1 MFIRFFA
8 LVSSMLVHFKYLS
21 TYSINFLVTLV
32 IARATFERIDGF
44 NIIETID
51 RVVQVNRFDTVKLFD
66 KLYHV
71 HNVDSVNQRQ
81 S

>member
-1 MFIRFFA
+1 
-8 LVSSMLVHFKYLS
+8 
-21 TYSINFLVTLV
+21 VTLV
-32 IARATFERIDGF
+32 IARATIEGIDGF